1 MVEGRICLGAL
12 GFGLCS
18 GLLYLVGGLLCFGI
32 VVLIVG
38 RFSMRVAD
46 PKPQLWGKGF
56 KGMVG

>member
-18 GLLYLVGGLLCFGI
+18 GLLFGVGRLLCFGI

-38 RFSMRVAD
+38 RCFVFE
-46 PKPQLWGKGF
+46 GF
-56 KGMVG
+56 KG